1 MHRYKLPDSL
11 PLMKRFLFCL
21 LLPCL
26 LSLSLLP
33 FFSCSDTEVEDIE
46 DADDDSA
53 AADDGNEVICG
64 VTFNE
69 NIKPFFADYCVRCHS
84 VNAVSGERNG
94 APDSANYDT
103 PENVLTQGEGIRAR
117 LLDGGGMP
125 PTPPEPNHIERDDII
140 AWIDCALK

>member
-1 MHRYKLPDSL
+1 MHRYKSPDSV
-11 PLMKRFLFCL
+11 PLMKQIFICL

-26 LSLSLLP
+26 LSLSLLSLL
-33 FFSCSDTEVEDIE
+33 SCSDTEVEDVE

-53 AADDGNEVICG
+53 ADDDGNEVICG

-69 NIKPFFADYCVRCHS
+69 NIKPFLDDYCLRCHS

-94 APDSANYDT
+94 APDGANYDT
-103 PENVLTQGEGIRAR
+103 QENVLTQGEGIRTR

-125 PTPPEPNHIERDDII
+125 PSPPEPSRIERDDII